1 MAKPKQKYYVVWEGH
16 TPGIYHTW
24 DECKRQTDGHPSAK
38 YKAVESLAAAE
49 YAIKRNYFEFIKKFD
64 SLIPS
69 KSPLKISK
77 AHIIADSI
85 STDAA
90 CSGNPGLME
99 YQGVETVSKRQLFHK
114 GPFLD
119 GTNNIGE
126 FLGLVHGLAL
136 LHRLGNDHTAI
147 YTDSKTAIAWVKNKK
162 AKTTLELTKNN
173 AELFELIDRAEI
185 WLKTHTFKNKIIKWE
200 TESWG
205 EIPADF
211 GRK

>member
-1 MAKPKQKYYVVWEGH
+1 MAKAKQKYYVVWEGH

-24 DECKRQTDGHPSAK
+24 DECKRQTEGHPSAK
-38 YKAVESLAAAE
+38 YKSVESLAEAE
-49 YAIKRNYFEFIKKFD
+49 YAIKRNYFEFVKKA
-64 SLIPS
+64 SGATTT
-69 KSPLKISK
+69 KSSAKVPTS
-77 AHIIADSI
+77 HIVADSI

-90 CSGNPGLME
+90 CAGNPGLME
-99 YQGVETVSKRQLFHK
+99 YQGVETISKRQIFHK
-114 GPFLD
+114 GPYRD

-126 FLGLVHGLAL
+126 FLGLVHALAL
-136 LHRLGNDHTAI
+136 LNKLGNDHTAI

-162 AKTTLELTKNN
+162 AKTTLELTKHN
-173 AELFELIDRAEI
+173 AELFELIDRAEN
-185 WLKTHTFKNKIIKWE
+185 WLKTHTFKNRIIKWE